1 MSYFKVF
8 YTRDNQP
15 AYWIGNASSKEDAI
29 KKVDVLPSLIYDVWL
44 LDEWQDE
51 CDSRRGVYS
60 DLLIKN
66 NLDSDLLE

>member
-15 AYWIGNASSKEDAI
+15 AYWIGKALSKEDAI
-29 KKVDVLPSLIYDVWL
+29 KKADVLPSLIYDVWL
-44 LDEWQDE
+44 LNEWQDE

-66 NLDSDLLE
+66 NLDSDLL

>member
-1 MSYFKVF
+1 MYFKVF

-15 AYWIGNASSKEDAI
+15 AYWIGKASSKEDAI
-29 KKVDVLPSLIYDVWL
+29 KKADVLPSLIYDVWL
-44 LDEWQDE
+44 LDEWMDE

>member
-1 MSYFKVF
+1 MYFKVF
-8 YTRDNQP
+8 YTRENQP
-15 AYWIGNASSKEDAI
+15 AYWIGKALSKEDAI
-29 KKVDVLPSLIYDVWL
+29 KKADVLPSLIYDVWL
-44 LDEWQDE
+44 LDEWMNE